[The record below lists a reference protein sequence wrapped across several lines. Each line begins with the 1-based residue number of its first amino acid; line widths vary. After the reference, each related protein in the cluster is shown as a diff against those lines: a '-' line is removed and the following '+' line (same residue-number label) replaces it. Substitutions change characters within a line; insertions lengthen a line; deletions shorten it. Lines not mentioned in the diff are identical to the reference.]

1 MERPL
6 IGITATPEAL
16 RYNGKRDTLSQ
27 FYSHAVEQAG
37 GIPLI
42 LSTNLYLHS
51 LTELRQKLSGILLS
65 GGGDID
71 PKRFAGVESPRVDG
85 VSHDRD
91 ELEFHLVK
99 LSLETE
105 WPLLAICR
113 GEQVMNVALGG
124 TLYTDI
130 PSQFSTSLAHSTPIE
145 KGRDFLA
152 HEVTLEPATHL
163 AGIVGTERLA
173 VNSFHHQVIQTVAP
187 ALRVT
192 AHATDGLVEGVELPD
207 HPFFLGVQWHPECLT
222 AHAEERALFAA
233 FVQAAGR
240 DGK

>member
-27 FYSHAVEQAG
+27 FYSRAVEQAG

-42 LSTNLYLHS
+42 LPTHTYLHC
-51 LTELRQKLSGILLS
+51 LPELRQRLSGVLLS

-71 PKRFAGVESPRVDG
+71 PKRFAGVESPTVDG

-99 LSLETE
+99 FSRETN

-130 PSQFSTSLAHSTPIE
+130 PSQYATPLVHSTSTE

-152 HEVTLEPATHL
+152 HEVTIQAGTHL
-163 AGIVGTERLA
+163 AEIIGAERLG

-187 ALRVT
+187 SLRVT
-192 AHATDGLVEGVELPD
+192 AHATDGLVEGVELAD

-233 FVQAAGR
+233 FVQAATR
-240 DGK
+240 DRI